1 MSAIH
6 RVKSRY
12 MLLWPLAVT
21 SFFAAATAKG
31 QQLTPSSA
39 SINFGN
45 VQTGS
50 PKTQTETLTNGATS
64 VTISA
69 ISVTGTAFTLS
80 PLTSIPL
87 TLSAGQS
94 TTFVV
99 TFAPTAVG
107 TFSESATITAGSATL
122 SIPLSGAVQQ
132 GKLSFRSQSISF
144 PGLQVLTSLTQTG
157 VLLNNG
163 GTPVTV
169 KSVSVQ
175 NPKDNPAFSV
185 GTPSSGQT
193 VPAGGHADLGVTFLP
208 TSVGSATGTIT
219 VTTDGA
225 GSPLTIALSGTSDD
239 VKSLPQCSLSKT
251 NNACKLIIDRMNPV
265 APSTVQMYSNQT
277 LITIVKN
284 PKFYERYFLDY
295 QTGQATLSP
304 DVASSI
310 VQGLLPNLGK
320 FGAFAIVG
328 PPPSG
333 PDPCTSPDITL
344 TPQPLH
350 VSDVV
355 PPFQKCLAQL
365 ATKAIE
371 IYKGLEPAIAP
382 DSLTPFRIP
391 GDIDT
396 QKIQI
401 QIQEFVSSEVM
412 VSSRISAISSNTILK
427 SSDPDGPAIQQ
438 LSDLQKRADAV
449 ASDLLNFN
457 QRLDDLKGF
466 YNGRQDCANI
476 IDVKAKEATDHVQCV
491 YIVTHPDRDRVY
503 QGMVTRTFTYALD
516 TLNLVSNS
524 QHAATDPT
532 KKKSL
537 ATIAINFADRPT
549 NFPGSPFTALR
560 WEASAGVFFSMLPN
574 RSFSVAPDGTIQDH
588 SPRPTPLPFAAANYR
603 LTGDLPGRWKSN
615 IYWTAAI
622 GINPN
627 IPTAEYAT
635 GFSFAWRA
643 LMLSGLC
650 HFGHDIHLT
659 DGVTATTNLGA
670 GFTGTVPTKS
680 YWTEAFAFGVSVR
693 IPSLTGR

>member
-1 MSAIH
+1 MVAIH

-12 MLLWPLAVT
+12 LLLWPLAVT
-21 SFFAAATAKG
+21 PVFTAATASG

-45 VQTGS
+45 VQAGS
-50 PKTQTETLTNGATS
+50 SRTQPVTLTNGATS

-80 PLTSIPL
+80 SLPSIPL
-87 TLSAGQS
+87 TMSAGQS
-94 TTFVV
+94 TTFAV
-99 TFAPTAVG
+99 TFAPTAAA
-107 TFSESATITAGSATL
+107 TFSEAVSITAGSATL
-122 SIPLSGAVQQ
+122 SIPLSGAVQR
-132 GKLSFRSQSISF
+132 GSLSIRSQSISF
-144 PGLQVLTSLTQTG
+144 PGLQVKKSLTQTG
-157 VLLNNG
+157 ALLNNG
-163 GTPVTV
+163 GTQVTV
-169 KSVSVQ
+169 KSVSV
-175 NPKDNPAFSV
+175 DNPVFSIS
-185 GTPSSGQT
+185 TPSSGQT
-193 VPAGGHADLGVTFLP
+193 VPPGGHADLGVTFLP
-208 TSVGSATGTIT
+208 TSIGSATGTIT

-251 NNACKLIIDRMNPV
+251 NSDCKLIIDRRNPV

-284 PKFYERYFLDY
+284 PKNYERYFLDY
-295 QTGQATLSP
+295 QTGQAALSP

-310 VQGLLPNLGK
+310 VQGLFSNLAKAGP
-320 FGAFAIVG
+320 FAPVAL
-328 PPPSG
+328 PPSG

-344 TPQPLH
+344 TPQALH

-355 PPFQKCLAQL
+355 QPFQKCLAQL

-371 IYKGLEPAIAP
+371 IYKELEPAITP
-382 DSLTPFRIP
+382 DSLTPFRTA

-396 QKIQI
+396 AKIQT
-401 QIQEFVSSEVM
+401 QIKDFVASEVM
-412 VSSRISAISSNTILK
+412 VSSRISAISSNTTLK

-438 LSDLQKRADAV
+438 LSDFQKMVDAV

-457 QRLDDLKGF
+457 QRLDDLKDF
-466 YNGRQDCANI
+466 RNGGQDCANI
-476 IDVKAKEATDHVQCV
+476 IDVTAKEATDQVQCV

-524 QHAATDPT
+524 QQAATDPT
-532 KKKSL
+532 KKKAL
-537 ATIAINFADRPT
+537 ATIAVNFADRPT
-549 NFPGSPFTALR
+549 NFLGSPFTALR

-650 HFGHDIHLT
+650 HFGHDSHLT
-659 DGVTATTNLGA
+659 NGVTATTNLGA
-670 GFTGTVPTKS
+670 GFTGTVPTKY

>member
-1 MSAIH
+1 MVAIH
-6 RVKSRY
+6 RVKSSY
-12 MLLWPLAVT
+12 MLLWPLAVI
-21 SFFAAATAKG
+21 SFFTATTANG

-39 SINFGN
+39 RINFGTF
-45 VQTGS
+45 QTGS
-50 PKTQTETLTNGATS
+50 FKTQTETLTNGATS

-80 PLTSIPL
+80 ALPSIPL

-107 TFSESATITAGSATL
+107 TFSESVTVTAGSTTL

-163 GTPVTV
+163 GTPVTI

-185 GTPSSGQT
+185 STPSSGQT

-208 TSVGSATGTIT
+208 TSIGSATGTIT

-251 NNACKLIIDRMNPV
+251 NNACKVIIDRMNPV

-277 LITIVKN
+277 LFTIVKN

-320 FGAFAIVG
+320 FGGLAIVG

-344 TPQPLH
+344 TPQALH
-350 VSDVV
+350 VSDLVL
-355 PPFQKCLAQL
+355 PFQKCLAQL

-371 IYKGLEPAIAP
+371 IYKGLEPAITP
-382 DSLTPFRIP
+382 DSLTPFRTAE
-391 GDIDT
+391 DIDT

-438 LSDLQKRADAV
+438 LSDLQKMADAV

-457 QRLDDLKGF
+457 QRLDDLKDF
-466 YNGRQDCANI
+466 HNGSQDCANLI
-476 IDVKAKEATDHVQCV
+476 HSKPKEPTDHVQCV

-503 QGMVTRTFTYALD
+503 QGMVTKTFTYALD

-524 QHAATDPT
+524 QQAATDPT

-588 SPRPTPLPFAAANYR
+588 SPGPTPLPFAAANYR